1 MPQET
6 LTSKLYNLI
15 AQYHMLTP
23 DEVQLIVDKSVI
35 RQFPKGKYLLKE
47 GQIADCCYLVVEGCV
62 RQYILK
68 DGEEKTT
75 AFYTE
80 GEPVNSFTSATGKSK
95 SNYYLVCMEDCTLT
109 VGGDSLEAEMSKLIP
124 RLESII
130 RQEVERYSGIYQ
142 DELSKFIT
150 HSAEERYLDLMKQK
164 PDLLQRVPQH
174 QIASF
179 IGVTPESLS
188 RIRKRMVGKK

>member
-1 MPQET
+1 MGG
-6 LTSKLYNLI
+6 SI
-15 AQYHMLTP
+15 
-23 DEVQLIVDKSVI
+23 IVDRSKI
-35 RQFPKGKYLLKE
+35 QQFPKGTYLLKE
-47 GQIADCCYLVVEGCV
+47 GQISNNCYLVIEGCV
-62 RQYILK
+62 RQFIIK

-80 GEPVNSFTSATGKSK
+80 GEPVNSFTSATNKSK
-95 SNYYLVCMEDCTLT
+95 SNYYLVCVEDCTLT
-109 VGGDSLEAEMSKLIP
+109 VGSDSLEEEISKLIP

-142 DELSKFIT
+142 DEISKFIT
-150 HSAEERYLDLMKQK
+150 HTAEERYLDLVENR
-164 PDLLQRVPQH
+164 PYLIQRVPQH

-188 RIRKRMVGKK
+188 RIRKRMVEKNRN

>member
-1 MPQET
+1 MTPET
-6 LTSKLYNLI
+6 LKSKLYDLI
-15 AQYHMLTP
+15 ALFPLTP
-23 DEVQLIVDKSVI
+23 DEVQLIVDKSTI
-35 RQFPKGKYLLKE
+35 KQFKKGEYLLKE
-47 GQIADCCYLVVEGCV
+47 GQVSESCFFVIEGCV

-80 GEPVNSFTSATGKSK
+80 AEPVNSFTSAIGKSK
-95 SNYYLVCMEDCTLT
+95 SNYNLVCMEDSTLT
-109 VGGDSLEAEMSKLIP
+109 VGSDSLEVEISKLIP

-150 HSAEERYLDLMKQK
+150 HSAEERYLDLMEQK